1 MLNTRN
7 KQGRRTTITDLHS
20 VYGLF
25 ESFILTKSGS
35 LIGGLELSGRESD
48 GFLHSDFLDQTKVL
62 SHIYEKLPINI
73 TMTQCYIHHDGMKV
87 ALKRR

>member
-1 MLNTRN
+1 MDEHVRRLIDKYYGQIFMLNTRN

-48 GFLHSDFLDQTKVL
+48 
-62 SHIYEKLPINI
+62 
-73 TMTQCYIHHDGMKV
+73 
-87 ALKRR
+87 